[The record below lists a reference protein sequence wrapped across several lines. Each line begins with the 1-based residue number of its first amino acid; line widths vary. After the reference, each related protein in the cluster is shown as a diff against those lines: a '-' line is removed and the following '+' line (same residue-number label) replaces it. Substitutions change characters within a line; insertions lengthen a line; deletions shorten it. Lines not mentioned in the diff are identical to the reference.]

1 MHGHAIYLP
10 LSTASQLLCTLATTY
25 TIRFVLVCV
34 CVCVCPTTDIG
45 DIEREMPGM
54 LEATVNWFT
63 IYKIPTGKP
72 PNKFA
77 FNKQAK
83 NRVSMY
89 VCMQVFVVCLCVN
102 VRRYACK
109 CM

>member
-1 MHGHAIYLP
+1 MGMQYTYPFP
-10 LSTASQLLCTLATTY
+10 LNHICYVLLQQLTL
-25 TIRFVLVCV
+25 FVLSL

-63 IYKIPTGKP
+63 IYKMPTGKP